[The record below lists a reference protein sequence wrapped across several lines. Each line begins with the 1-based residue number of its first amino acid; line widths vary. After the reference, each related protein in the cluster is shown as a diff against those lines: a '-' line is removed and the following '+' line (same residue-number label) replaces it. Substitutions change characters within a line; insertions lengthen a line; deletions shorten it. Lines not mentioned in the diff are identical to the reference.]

1 MTAPTGFTIRRATEA
16 DLPAA
21 QALMRRTLEEEFGT
35 SYRPDYHRDIADLK
49 GTYLE
54 PDRHTLLVAV
64 DDASSDIVATGGIRV
79 GKLHG
84 GPEHLVRRYAGD
96 DTAQLVR
103 IYVRR
108 DHRRRGIARAIVQA
122 CLRYAVDDGGYGI
135 FALHTFPH
143 SPGAPAF
150 WQSMATQVGKQAHT
164 DIPPE
169 IFFEFDPAVARRI
182 AAGEWPARPS

>member
-1 MTAPTGFTIRRATEA
+1 MTAAPGYSIRPATE
-16 DLPAA
+16 DDVPAA
-21 QALMRRTLEEEFGT
+21 QALMRWTVEEDFGT
-35 SYRPDYHRDIADLK
+35 PYRPEYHRDIADLQ
-49 GTYLE
+49 GSFLE
-54 PDRHTLLVAV
+54 RARHTLFVAV
-64 DDASSDIVATGGIRV
+64 DDATGEIVGTGGIRV
-79 GKLHG
+79 GKLRG

-143 SPGAPAF
+143 SPGALAF
-150 WQSMATQVGKQAHT
+150 WSSMATQVGEQPHT
-164 DIPPE
+164 DIPSE
-169 IFFEFDPAVARRI
+169 IFFEFEPEAARRI
-182 AAGEWPARPS
+182 ATGDWPGRAV

>member
-1 MTAPTGFTIRRATEA
+1 MTAPGSFTIRPATDA
-16 DLPAA
+16 DIPAA
-21 QALMRRTLEEEFGT
+21 GALMHSTLELDFGT
-35 SYRPDYHRDIADLK
+35 PFRPDFHRDIADLK
-49 GTYLE
+49 GSYLE

-64 DDASSDIVATGGIRV
+64 DDATGEIVATGGIRV
-79 GKLHG
+79 GRLRG

-122 CLRYAVDDGGYGI
+122 CLRFAVDDGGYGI

-143 SPGAPAF
+143 SPGALAF
-150 WQSMATQVGKQAHT
+150 WQSMATKVGEQPHT

-169 IFFEFDPAVARRI
+169 IFFEFDPGVARRI
-182 AAGEWPARPS
+182 AAGDWPARTA

>member
-1 MTAPTGFTIRRATEA
+1 MIASDGITVRPATSA

-21 QALMRRTLEEEFGT
+21 RQLMQRTVEEDFGT
-35 SYRPDYHRDIADLK
+35 TYDPGYHTDIADLV
-49 GTYLE
+49 GFYLE
-54 PDRHTLLVAV
+54 PPRHALFVAV
-64 DDASSDIVATGGIRV
+64 DDATGEIVGTGGIRV
-79 GKLHG
+79 GRLRG
-84 GPEHLVRRYAGD
+84 GPEDLVRRYAGD

-108 DHRRRGIARAIVQA
+108 DQRRRGIARSIVAA
-122 CLRYAVDDGGYGI
+122 CLRFAVDDGGYAI

-143 SPGAPAF
+143 SPGALAF
-150 WQSMATQVGKQAHT
+150 WQSMATQVGEQPHT

-182 AAGEWPARPS
+182 AAGEWPAHPA

>member
-16 DLPAA
+16 DIPAA
-21 QALMRRTLEEEFGT
+21 GALMRRTLEVDFGT
-35 SYRPDYHRDIADLK
+35 PFRPDFHRDIADLK
-49 GTYLE
+49 GSYLE
-54 PDRHTLLVAV
+54 PERHTLLVAV
-64 DDASSDIVATGGIRV
+64 DDATGDVVATGGIRV
-79 GKLHG
+79 GKLRG
-84 GPEHLVRRYAGD
+84 GPEDLVHRYAGD

-108 DHRRRGIARAIVQA
+108 DHRRRGIARAIVEA
-122 CLRYAVDDGGYGI
+122 CLRFAIDDGGYGI

-143 SPGAPAF
+143 SPGALAF
-150 WQSMATQVGKQAHT
+150 WQSMATQVGEQPHT

-182 AAGEWPARPS
+182 AAGDWPARPA

>member
-1 MTAPTGFTIRRATEA
+1 MRHTIEDDFKT
-16 DLPAA
+16 P
-21 QALMRRTLEEEFGT
+21 
-35 SYRPDYHRDIADLK
+35 YRPDYHRDVADLK
-49 GTYLE
+49 GSYLE

-64 DDASSDIVATGGIRV
+64 DDVSGEIVATGGIRV
-79 GKLHG
+79 GKLRG

-108 DHRRRGIARAIVQA
+108 DHRRRGIARAIVQV
-122 CLRYAVDDGGYGI
+122 CLRFAVDDGGYEI

-143 SPGAPAF
+143 SPGALAF
-150 WQSMATQVGKQAHT
+150 WQSMATQVGEQAHT
-164 DIPPE
+164 DVPPE
-169 IFFEFDPAVARRI
+169 IFFEFDPAVAHRI